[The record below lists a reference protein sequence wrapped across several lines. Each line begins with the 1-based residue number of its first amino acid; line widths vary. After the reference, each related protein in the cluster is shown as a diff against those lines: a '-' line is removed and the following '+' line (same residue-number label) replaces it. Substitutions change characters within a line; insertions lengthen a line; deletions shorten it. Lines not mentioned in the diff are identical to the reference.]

1 MRPLL
6 DANAGSGGGALKLVR
21 AWDRWAIE
29 RVFRESSS
37 RRHAICWT
45 LLRSEPLAEDVLQDV
60 FIKIWCPDGSFD
72 SSRGYPKT
80 N

>member
-1 MRPLL
+1 MPTQDPVADLL
-6 DANAGSGGGALKLVR
+6 SACARGGR
-21 AWDRWAIE
+21 RAIE
-29 RVFRESSS
+29 RVFREASS

-72 SSRGYPKT
+72 SSRGYPKLIGGSFM
-80 N
+80 